1 MTTFPSLVE
10 FSDVKDS
17 PRVRMTLPG
26 PLSLGTRLLLRT
38 VVRRKNGT
46 RSEELRL
53 EGEFKVVSSSFDVT
67 GASRQVV
74 SVEAVR
80 VAPSWKAVKNAPAS
94 QRKLPPARAPRTVV
108 A

>member
-1 MTTFPSLVE
+1 MATFPSIVE

-26 PLSLGTRLLLRT
+26 PLPLGTRLLLRT

-46 RSEELRL
+46 RNEELRI

-67 GASRQVV
+67 GPSRQVIA
-74 SVEAVR
+74 VEALR
-80 VAPSWKAVKNAPAS
+80 VAPTWKAIKNVPTPR
-94 QRKLPPARAPRTVV
+94 RKPPPARAPRTEV